1 MSSNLEQTGH
11 PRIKAFQRARRTAR
25 AVHEMIGLV
34 QRVILDG
41 EVTPAE
47 AEFLAAW
54 MKANPEVVNSWPGSA
69 LAQRLG
75 RIFADGR
82 IDDDEREDLLFF
94 LHELTGTPSGA
105 GLDVA
110 VRALPLDEPMP
121 RLHFAGNECV
131 FAGHFV
137 WGTRRRCEQAVI
149 ARGGVF
155 ARKVSE
161 RTNIVIVGELGDPDW
176 ERSRFGADIAEAVKQ
191 RAAGARLVIVDE
203 EHWVSCL

>member
-1 MSSNLEQTGH
+1 MRSNLDQADH
-11 PRIKAFQRARRTAR
+11 PRIKAFHQARRTAR

-47 AEFLAAW
+47 AEYLVAW
-54 MKANPEVVNSWPGSA
+54 MKANPEAINSWPGSA

-75 RIFADGR
+75 RIFTDGK

-94 LHELTGTPSGA
+94 LHELTGTPPGA
-105 GLDVA
+105 GADV
-110 VRALPLDEPMP
+110 VERALPLDDPMP
-121 RLHFAGNECV
+121 RLHFGDNECV

-137 WGTRRRCEQAVI
+137 WGTRARCEQAVI

-155 ARKVSE
+155 ARKVTD
-161 RTNIVIVGELGDPDW
+161 RTNIVIVGEVGNPDW
-176 ERSRFGADIAEAVKQ
+176 SRSPFAADIAEAVKQ